1 MTSSAQ
7 SADAPDCL
15 SRYRDR
21 VDLKL
26 EHYLPSGDGDLGRLR
41 EAIRYAVL
49 GGGKR
54 IRPALCFAAAEALEL
69 PLQYVDAPACAIE
82 CIHAYSLIHDD
93 LPAMD
98 DDDFRRGRPTVHRA
112 YDEATAILAGD
123 ALQGIAFQILAQA
136 DELTEQIRLK
146 LIIGLAQAIG
156 VDGMAGGQWL
166 DLQLPSRP
174 IDAPSLETVH
184 RLKTGVLIA
193 FATSLPAQIAGAPEP
208 LHTALTRFGDAIGLA
223 FQIQD
228 DILDT
233 AGAQKLADKPDYP
246 SLLGHRRARERL
258 EALHR
263 EALTAAA
270 EFGPRGCHL
279 QELARYLLRRRH

>member
-21 VDLKL
+21 VNLKL
-26 EHYLPSGDGDLGRLR
+26 EHYLPSNDGNLGRLS

-69 PLQYVDAPACAIE
+69 PLQYADAPACAIE

-123 ALQGIAFQILAQA
+123 ALQGLAFQILAQA
-136 DELTEQIRLK
+136 ENLAEQTRLNLITGLTR
-146 LIIGLAQAIG
+146 AIG

-166 DLQLPSRP
+166 DLQLPSQP

-193 FATSLPAQIAGAPEP
+193 FATGVPAQIAGAPEP
-208 LHTALTRFGDAIGLA
+208 MHAALARFGDAIGLA

-228 DILDT
+228 DLLDT
-233 AGAQKLADKPDYP
+233 AATDDLADKPDYP
-246 SLLGHRRARERL
+246 SLLGHHSARERL
-258 EALHR
+258 ETLHH
-263 EALTAAA
+263 EAMTAAA
-270 EFGPRGCHL
+270 EFGSRGRYL
-279 QELARYLLRRRH
+279 QELARYLLRRRD